1 MHRNQQSLTIILLCL
16 FFFSCKTQKKTI
28 YLQDSAQIKGTNN
41 VHFEPKIIISDLLSI
56 TVLGIEPDAVRPFN
70 IPNLGSAA
78 VGGYTQGAPSS
89 PAYVVDPEGNIDF
102 PVIGK
107 IKVAG
112 LNRSEVI
119 SLLKSKLELYIQN
132 PTVLL
137 KIVNYKIT
145 VIGDVKNPGTF
156 TIPNERV
163 TIFEAI
169 GIAGDLLITGKRN
182 NVKVIRDSD
191 GVKKEFIVDLTS
203 AKVFDSPV
211 YYLQQNDLI
220 YVEPN
225 RSKVNSSLINSSN
238 VGLILSS
245 ISVLLTIFVLVN
257 N

>member
-1 MHRNQQSLTIILLCL
+1 MLRNQQSLTIVLLCL

-28 YLQDSAQIKGTNN
+28 YFQDSAQIQGTNN
-41 VHFEPKIIISDLLSI
+41 ANFEPKIKISDLLSI

-89 PAYVVDPEGNIDF
+89 PGYVVYTEGNIDF

-112 LNRSEVI
+112 FNRSEVI
-119 SLLKSKLELYIQN
+119 SLIKSKLELYIQN

-182 NVKVIRDSD
+182 NVKVIRDTD

-203 AKVFDSPV
+203 AKVFDSQV

-238 VGLILSS
+238 VGLILSG

>member
-1 MHRNQQSLTIILLCL
+1 
-16 FFFSCKTQKKTI
+16 
-28 YLQDSAQIKGTNN
+28 
-41 VHFEPKIIISDLLSI
+41 LSI

-89 PAYVVDPEGNIDF
+89 PGYVVDPEGNIDF

-107 IKVAG
+107 IKLAG

-156 TIPNERV
+156 TIPNEHV

-182 NVKVIRDSD
+182 NVKVIRDID
-191 GVKKEFIVDLTS
+191 GVKKEFILDLTS

-211 YYLQQNDLI
+211 YYLQQNDLV

>member
-1 MHRNQQSLTIILLCL
+1 MPRNLQSLTIILLCL
-16 FFFSCKTQKKTI
+16 FLFSCKTQKKTI
-28 YLQDSAQIKGTNN
+28 YFQDSSQLKGTNN
-41 VHFEPKIIISDLLSI
+41 INFDPKIKISDLLSI
-56 TVLGIEPDAVRPFN
+56 TILGIEPDAVKPFN
-70 IPNLGSAA
+70 IPNIGTAA
-78 VGGYTQGAPSS
+78 IGGYTQGAPSA
-89 PAYVVDPEGNIDF
+89 PGFLVDLEGNIDF

-107 IKVAG
+107 IKVAD
-112 LNRSEVI
+112 LTRTEII
-119 SLLKSKLELYIQN
+119 SLLKSKLDLYIPN

-137 KIVNYKIT
+137 KIVNFKIT

-182 NVKVIRDSD
+182 NVKVIREIE

-211 YYLQQNDLI
+211 YYLQQNDLLYI
-220 YVEPN
+220 EPN

-238 VGLILSS
+238 VGLLLSGIS
-245 ISVLLTIFVLVN
+245 ILLTIFVLVN

>member
-1 MHRNQQSLTIILLCL
+1 MLKNQQSLTIILLCL

-28 YLQDSAQIKGTNN
+28 YFQDSAQIQGANN
-41 VHFEPKIIISDLLSI
+41 ANFEPKIKISDLLSI

-89 PAYVVDPEGNIDF
+89 PGYVVDTEGNIDF

-119 SLLKSKLELYIQN
+119 LLIKSKLELYIQN

-182 NVKVIRDSD
+182 NVKVIRDTD
-191 GVKKEFIVDLTS
+191 GVKKEFIIDLTS

-238 VGLILSS
+238 VGLILSG

>member
-1 MHRNQQSLTIILLCL
+1 MHRNQKSITIIMLCL

-28 YLQDSAQIKGTNN
+28 YFQDSSQIKSTNN
-41 VHFEPKIIISDLLSI
+41 LNFDPKIKISDLLSI
-56 TVLGIEPDAVRPFN
+56 TILGIEPEAVKPFN
-70 IPNLGSAA
+70 IPNLGTAA

-89 PAYVVDPEGNIDF
+89 PGYLVDLDGNIDF

-107 IKVAG
+107 IKVAE
-112 LNRSEVI
+112 LNRTEVI

-137 KIVNYKIT
+137 RIVNYKIT
-145 VIGDVKNPGTF
+145 VIGDVRNPGTF

-182 NVKVIRDSD
+182 NVKVIREIE
-191 GVKKEFIVDLTS
+191 GVKKEFIIDLTS

-211 YYLQQNDLI
+211 YYLQQNDLL

-238 VGLILSS
+238 VGLILSG
-245 ISVLLTIFVLVN
+245 ISVLLTLFVLVN